1 MRKLKGN
8 RPFNDISSDKWPNW
22 GELLPL
28 VGPPSGSNRFALRP
42 CLLLL
47 CTNCWMR
54 EKKGKTERHTKNE
67 ELLQNA
73 IGKSI
78 IIFFIARIL
87 TMLSDTASSGPST
100 PICVLMT
107 TLYFFGKIKFNWKI
121 VALKSALKFNA
132 QLTWNLRMSRGLPAF
147 FKQFWLHFKKNFK
160 KNLWRSRTF
169 TLIECKFAMIYF
181 LLPINND
188 RIRWSFIS
196 ISTRLFVAASAAHD
210 LVRQQ
215 NPLHFGI
222 LVLTLVY
229 NRLLCH
235 RVDESYENV
244 LLLPRTWSAAAKVRR
259 KIKTH

>member
-1 MRKLKGN
+1 MFAVVVHKLLDERETGRKKRGTQ
-8 RPFNDISSDKWPNW
+8 IEWGTAAKCNW
-22 GELLPL
+22 
-28 VGPPSGSNRFALRP
+28 
-42 CLLLL
+42 
-47 CTNCWMR
+47 
-54 EKKGKTERHTKNE
+54 KNF
-67 ELLQNA
+67 
-73 IGKSI
+73 

-121 VALKSALKFNA
+121 VALKIAFKINA

-160 KNLWRSRTF
+160 KNLWRIRTF
-169 TLIECKFAMIYF
+169 TLIECKFAIIHF

-188 RIRWSFIS
+188 RIRRSFIS
-196 ISTRLFVAASAAHD
+196 ISTRFFVTASAAHD

-235 RVDESYENV
+235 RVDETYENV
-244 LLLPRTWSAAAKVRR
+244 LLLPRTWSAAAEVRR